1 MTLVEQIKS
10 DMKDAMRAKQTFR
23 LKTIRLALA
32 AFKQIEV
39 AQRIEIDDTLALSII
54 DKMVKQRKD
63 SIHQFGLAN
72 RQDLVDIEQEE
83 VEILQTYLPEALS
96 DEELEQIVS
105 NAVSKVNAESIRD
118 MGKVMGVLKPQ
129 VQGRADMGTVGTLVK
144 QKLA

>member
-1 MTLVEQIKS
+1 MTLVEQVKS

-39 AQRIEIDDTLALSII
+39 DQRIEIDDTLALSII

-63 SIHQFGLAN
+63 SIHQFSQAN
-72 RQDLVDIEQEE
+72 RQDLVNIEQEE
-83 VEILQTYLPEALS
+83 IDILRAYLPEALS
-96 DEELEQIVS
+96 DEELERIVS
-105 NAVSKVNAESIRD
+105 DAVNKVNAESIRD

-129 VQGRADMGTVGTLVK
+129 VQGRADMGAVGALVK